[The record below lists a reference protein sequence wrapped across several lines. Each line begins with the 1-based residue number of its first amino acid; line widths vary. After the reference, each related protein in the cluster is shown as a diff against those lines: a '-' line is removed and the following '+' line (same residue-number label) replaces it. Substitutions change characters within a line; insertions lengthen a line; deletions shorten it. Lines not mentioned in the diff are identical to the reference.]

1 MSESIKVLMVG
12 PDRGVHGGI
21 SALVNSYIEAGLSD
35 KVSLKYIG
43 TMKEGGKIKK
53 LFVAFFAY
61 VDFLLSVGNYDIVHV
76 NFSSDSSF
84 MRKSLFIRAAHR
96 RGRKILLH
104 QHGGDFVN
112 YYENEIS
119 DKRRRYIRDVLD
131 MGDVML
137 VLTES
142 WREFFGR
149 LTDKRKIRVM
159 PNGIVTK
166 GVMADKV
173 AVTDKETVAGKESL
187 DVDVNKNLSADKR
200 GVVGENNM
208 ILSAE
213 QNAVSGDM
221 NKILFLGRICEAKGI
236 RELLK
241 AAGELH
247 AENNKIHLYIGG
259 IYEDEN
265 LRPEIEKCSDFAT
278 YIGWVSGKEKDR
290 YLDEC
295 GVMAVP
301 SYFEGFGLTVIEG
314 MLHGCCV
321 VASDVGG
328 IPDIIENEK
337 DGLMVPAKDAAAL
350 KNAIDRVM
358 TDDNLAATLSENGR
372 KKAVEKY
379 SIERLSEELVG
390 IYKELLS

>member
-1 MSESIKVLMVG
+1 MSDRIKVLMVG

-61 VDFLLSVGNYDIVHV
+61 VDFLFSLGKCDIVHV

-96 RGRKILLH
+96 RGKKILLH

-112 YYENEIS
+112 YYENQIS
-119 DKRRRYIRDVLD
+119 DRRRRYVRDVLD

-137 VLTES
+137 VLTDS

-149 LTDKRKIRVM
+149 LTDKAKIRVM

-166 GVMADKV
+166 GVMA
-173 AVTDKETVAGKESL
+173 GKE
-187 DVDVNKNLSADKR
+187 A
-200 GVVGENNM
+200 
-208 ILSAE
+208 AT
-213 QNAVSGDM
+213 GDI
-221 NKILFLGRICEAKGI
+221 NKILFLGRICRAKGI
-236 RELLK
+236 RELLE

-247 AENNKIHLYIGG
+247 AENSKVHLYIGG
-259 IYEDEN
+259 IFEEED
-265 LRPEIEKCSDFAT
+265 LRPEIEKCSDFVT
-278 YIGWVSGKEKDR
+278 CIGWVSGKEKDR

-295 GVMAVP
+295 GIMAVP

-321 VASDVGG
+321 VASNVGG

-350 KNAIDRVM
+350 KEAIRRVM
-358 TDDNLAATLSENGR
+358 NDGALAAKLSTNGM
-372 KKAVEKY
+372 KKVLEKY
-379 SIERLSEELVG
+379 SIEKLSEELVG
-390 IYKELLS
+390 IYRELIS